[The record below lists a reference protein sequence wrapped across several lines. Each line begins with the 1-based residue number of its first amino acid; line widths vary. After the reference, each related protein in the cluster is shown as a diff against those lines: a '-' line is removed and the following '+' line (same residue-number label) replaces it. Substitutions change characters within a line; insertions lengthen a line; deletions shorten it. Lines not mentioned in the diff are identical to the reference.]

1 MNHFP
6 QKKNSL
12 DGQWTL
18 ELNMNFNKIINLL
31 KESIMD
37 TNSIKRIY
45 SFFIFILLLVMP
57 FTLIAQ
63 PRYVSVPSGIGTLDE
78 TIAADTT
85 GRQQN
90 PNTIYLLERNGYYL
104 TQSTISNVGY
114 HLRIEG
120 APGAG
125 ADPIIRPGLLP
136 DGITSSRCFNPKGD
150 FTLKNVYLVNVD
162 DHPSLPKVIQNGIRV
177 GASGVRV
184 VVDSC
189 HIDYD
194 IQSTIRLDN
203 PNCKVYV
210 TNSIFSN
217 LGDMNGSNGRVCDTR
232 GTVQDTIV
240 IENNI
245 IYNVAERM
253 LRTAGARIT
262 YIRIN
267 NNTMVSCPQ
276 GDFAFGPSNEVHFFN
291 NLMIDCGIIGEY
303 PDDTGSI
310 LDADTLVQAGTQYI
324 NIHHNN
330 HQVDNAITSLYPT
343 IIPPFSIAGPVTQT
357 PFLDSLTL
365 WWVNNLGTGATNLSQ
380 DVIFTNGPPTPVNVM
395 LGQHDTS
402 IHVPNKPEL
411 PKGIGASIEWG
422 QPHYVFNFTYP
433 TSSPLYTAGTGGS
446 RLGSYLDWGVV
457 FTDVKEIDLTNIVNE
472 YILFENYPNPFN
484 PSTTIR
490 YSIPRSSFIQISI
503 YNSIGEKIY
512 SLMNS
517 DQNAGTYEVVWNGKS
532 ENGIQVASGV
542 YFYELKTSEVTKVQ
556 KMMLL
561 K

>member
-1 MNHFP
+1 MDS
-6 QKKNSL
+6 NSL
-12 DGQWTL
+12 
-18 ELNMNFNKIINLL
+18 
-31 KESIMD
+31 
-37 TNSIKRIY
+37 KR
-45 SFFIFILLLVMP
+45 SFSLFILLLL
-57 FTLIAQ
+57 FIFQLTLNAQ
-63 PRYVSVPSGIGTLDE
+63 TRYVPVTSGIGTLDE
-78 TIAADTT
+78 TIIADST

-125 ADPIIRPGLLP
+125 ADPIIRPGILP
-136 DGITSSRCFNPKGD
+136 DGITSSRCFNPKGN

-162 DHPSLPKVIQNGIRV
+162 DHPTLPKVLQNGIRV
-177 GASGVRV
+177 GAAGVRITI
-184 VVDSC
+184 DSC

-194 IQSTIRLDN
+194 IQGTIRLDN
-203 PNCKVYV
+203 PNCKIYI

-217 LGDMNGSNGRVCDTR
+217 LGDMNGSNGRVLDTR
-232 GTVQDTIV
+232 GNVQDTIV

-253 LRTAGARIT
+253 LRTAAARIA
-262 YIRIN
+262 YLRIN

-276 GDFAFGPSNEVHFFN
+276 GDFDFGSSNDVNFFN
-291 NLMIDCGIIGEY
+291 NLMIDCGIIGSY
-303 PDDTGSI
+303 PDDTGAI
-310 LDADTLVQAGTQYI
+310 LMADTLVQVGTQYI

-330 HQVDNAITSLYPT
+330 YKVDNAITNLYPT
-343 IIPPFSIAGPVTQT
+343 IVPPFSIAPVTQT

-365 WWVNNLGTGATNLSQ
+365 WWVNNLGTGASNISE
-380 DVIFTNGPPTPVNVM
+380 DVSFTTAPPTPITVM

-402 IHVPNKPEL
+402 IHLPNKPEL
-411 PKGIGASIEWG
+411 DPGTGASIEWG
-422 QPHYVFNFTYP
+422 QPHYVFNFSYP
-433 TSSPLYTAGTGGS
+433 TSSPLYNAGTGGS
-446 RLGSYLDWGVV
+446 RLGSYLDWGVI
-457 FTDVKEIDLTNIVNE
+457 FTDVKEADVKNIPNE
-472 YILFENYPNPFN
+472 YMLFENYPNPFN

-490 YSIPRSSFIQISI
+490 YSIPKSSFVQISV

-517 DQNAGTYEVVWNGKS
+517 DQAAGTYEVLWNGKS

-542 YFYELKTSEVTKVQ
+542 YFYELKTSEVNKVQ

>member
-1 MNHFP
+1 
-6 QKKNSL
+6 
-12 DGQWTL
+12 
-18 ELNMNFNKIINLL
+18 
-31 KESIMD
+31 MD
-37 TNSIKRIY
+37 TNSVKRIY
-45 SFFIFILLLVMP
+45 STIIFMLLLAMP
-57 FTLIAQ
+57 FALIAQ

-78 TIAADTT
+78 TIVSDST

-104 TQSTISNVGY
+104 TQSTISNNGY

-120 APGAG
+120 SNGTG

-177 GASGVRV
+177 GASGVRITI
-184 VVDSC
+184 DSC

-203 PNCKVYV
+203 PNCKVFI

-217 LGDMNGSNGRVCDTR
+217 LGDMNGSNGRVLDTR
-232 GTVQDTIV
+232 GTVQDTII

-245 IYNVAERM
+245 IYNVAERL
-253 LRTAGARIT
+253 LRTAAARIT
-262 YIRIN
+262 YLRIN
-267 NNTMVSCPQ
+267 NNTMVNCPQ
-276 GDFAFGPSNEVHFFN
+276 GDFAFGPSNEVNFFN
-291 NLMIDCGIIGEY
+291 NLMIDCGIIGSY
-303 PDDTGSI
+303 PDDNGAI
-310 LDADTLVQAGTQYI
+310 LMADTLIQVGSQYI
-324 NIHHNN
+324 NVHNN
-330 HQVDNAITSLYPT
+330 NYQVDNAITSLYPT
-343 IIPPFSIAGPVTQT
+343 IVPPFSIAPVTQT

-365 WWVNNLGTGATNLSQ
+365 WWVNNLGTNSTNLTQ
-380 DVIFTNGPPTPVNVM
+380 DVSFTNGPATPVTVM

-402 IHVPNKPEL
+402 IHIPNKPEL
-411 PKGIGASIEWG
+411 DPGTGASIEWG
-422 QPHYVFNFTYP
+422 QPHYVFNFTYQ

-446 RLGSYLDWGVV
+446 RLGSYLDWGVI
-457 FTDVKEIDLTNIVNE
+457 FTDVEEVDLTNIPNE
-472 YILFENYPNPFN
+472 YMLFENYPNPFN

-490 YSIPRSSFIQISI
+490 YSIPKSSFVQISV

-512 SLMNS
+512 SLLNS
-517 DQNAGTYEVVWNGKS
+517 DQAAGTYEVVWNGKS

-542 YFYELKTSEVTKVQ
+542 YFYELKTSEVNKVQ